1 MDRMHH
7 FGIYGLWRHEGHLV
21 LVHKTRGP
29 YTGQLD
35 LPGGSPEPGETREQR
50 LSREL
55 REETGVELTGFGPLR
70 PFDIRVSADSAGNPI
85 EFHHQGLIA
94 EVRVAGLLRPD
105 ITAEDVDGVALG
117 GADTAER
124 LSSLAMETLR
134 LFPAYGPP
142 TGG

>member
-1 MDRMHH
+1 MTTMQH

-29 YTGQLD
+29 YTGLLD
-35 LPGGSPEPGETREQR
+35 LPGGSPEPGETREQT

-55 REETGVELTGFGPLR
+55 REETGVELTGFGPLH

-85 EFHHQGLIA
+85 DFHHQGLIA
-94 EVRVAGLLRPD
+94 EVQVAGVLRAD

-117 GADTAER
+117 GADAAER
-124 LSSLAMETLR
+124 LSSLALEALR
-134 LFPAYGPP
+134 LFPAYALPA
-142 TGG
+142 GG